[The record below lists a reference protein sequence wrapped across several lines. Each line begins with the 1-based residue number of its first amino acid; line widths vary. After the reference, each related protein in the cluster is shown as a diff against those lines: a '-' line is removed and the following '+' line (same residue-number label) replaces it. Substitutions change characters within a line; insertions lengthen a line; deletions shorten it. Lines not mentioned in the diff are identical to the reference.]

1 MPKISEMIESKF
13 LKKEDVDPPVLVTI
27 DRVAQNN
34 VAMQGVD
41 PEMKWC
47 LYFLEMDKP
56 MVMNST
62 NLHLAGDACGSD
74 WDSGSTEEWIGK
86 KIVLYNDPNV
96 SFGGKLTGGIRI
108 RSQKKVQEPVVPQ
121 RKAVI
126 SRTANPVADLDSD
139 IPF

>member
-62 NLHLAGDACGSD
+62 NLHLAGNACGSD
-74 WDSGSTEEWIGK
+74 DTDDWIGK

-121 RKAVI
+121 RKTVP
-126 SRTANPVADLDSD
+126 SRPATQAANLDDD